1 MHTKNTSALR
11 FFSWVPVVFVS
22 ILPLCFLPII
32 QEYYEM
38 AKWFAVTMSTLLLVG
53 VWTTAYLLAKSATR
67 FEVSNYTVGLFLM
80 TVVSFVSLF
89 FSSTNKYEALLNPM
103 GPITFVSLTVLTVV
117 LSSLLDSTARKH
129 LRTYIYGSASI
140 LSLIAIYQW
149 IGIGKSMF
157 PTLPFL
163 SDPLWT
169 PTGSSLATI
178 TILLSM
184 LPILTADIQAQ
195 LKEKKE
201 MAASLFIMM
210 ALLITAGLG
219 VTVWQ
224 FFPKISNTLLPL
236 STGWAIMLD
245 VLKSGKRAAV
255 GIGAENFLTAFN
267 IGRPASYN
275 MSPLWNI
282 RFTSNASFLLH
293 VTTVYGLLG
302 FGASLLMLKGLLP
315 KQIKSA
321 ESLSLAICLLAL
333 IFTPPSLAVLL
344 TITIL
349 TLISTHPHAR
359 EMHVKHIHHLWAKGI
374 LAFCVFGAIGYA
386 GFLVGREYRAQRIF
400 YTSLQKA
407 KENNGT
413 QTYNLQIQAIGRSP
427 YVSMYHLIY
436 SQTNLALAI
445 SLTNAMNQPTANQ
458 TPEQKVK
465 DQQLVA
471 QLIQQAIR
479 EAKLATTLNPINV
492 LAWENL
498 ARIYNQLIDVA
509 QGADSWT
516 IASYQ
521 KAIELDPNNP
531 ILRFELGSVAMKQ
544 KKYPE
549 AISHFQKSASL
560 KPNYANAYYNLAYAY
575 KEMGDDA
582 KALETLKLTKTLI
595 DSASPDWEKITKD
608 IESLEQKK

>member
-1 MHTKNTSALR
+1 MLIGI
-11 FFSWVPVVFVS
+11 VS
-22 ILPLCFLPII
+22 FIPLFFLPGI
-32 QEYYEM
+32 QEYYES
-38 AKWFAVTMSTLLLVG
+38 AKWYALTFITLLAAG
-53 VWTTAYLLAKSATR
+53 AWTIRYLWTKHPVKV
-67 FEVSNYTVGLFLM
+67 EISNYTIGLITL
-80 TVVSFVSLF
+80 TVVSFLSLF
-89 FSSTNKYEALLNPM
+89 FSSTNRVEALLNPV
-103 GPITFVSLTVLTVV
+103 GPITFVSLTALTLV
-117 LSSLLDSTARKH
+117 LSSLLDTHAKNL

-140 LSLIAIYQW
+140 LGLIAIYQQ
-149 IGIGKSMF
+149 IGIAKSMF
-157 PTLPFL
+157 PGVTYL

-178 TILLSM
+178 TILLSVIP
-184 LPILTADIQAQ
+184 LLATDIQSQ
-195 LKEKKE
+195 LKEKRE
-201 MAASLFIMM
+201 MAASLYIMM

-219 VTVWQ
+219 VTIWQ
-224 FFPKISNTLLPL
+224 FFPKIATTLLPL
-236 STGWAIMLD
+236 STGWTIMLD
-245 VLKSGKRAAV
+245 VLKSVKQAAF

-267 IGRPASYN
+267 MGRPVSYN
-275 MSPLWNI
+275 MTPLWNI
-282 RFTSNASFLLH
+282 RFTSNASFMLH
-293 VTTVYGLLG
+293 IVTVYGLLG
-302 FGASLLMLKGLLP
+302 LGAGLIILRGLIP
-315 KQIKSA
+315 KQLKNA
-321 ESLSLAICLLAL
+321 ESLSLIICIVALL
-333 IFTPPSLAVLL
+333 FTPPSLAVLL
-344 TITIL
+344 TITMI
-349 TLISTHPHAR
+349 TLVSPHPHTR
-359 EMHVKHIHHLWAKGI
+359 ELHLQHLHRTWVKAI
-374 LAFCVFGAIGYA
+374 LAFLVFGILGF
-386 GFLVGREYRAQRIF
+386 GVFLVGREYRAQRIF

-413 QTYNLQIQAIGRSP
+413 ETYNLQIKAIGLNK
-427 YVSMYHLIY
+427 YVSLYHLIY

-445 SLTNAMNQPTANQ
+445 SLTNAMNQPDADQ

-471 QLIQQAIR
+471 QLIQQSIR
-479 EAKLATTLNPINV
+479 EAKLATTLNPVSV

-509 QGADSWT
+509 QGADAWT
-516 IASYQ
+516 IASYG

-549 AISHFQKSASL
+549 AISYFQKSASL

-595 DSASPDWEKITKD
+595 DKTSADWEKITKD

>member
-1 MHTKNTSALR
+1 MVLVAL
-11 FFSWVPVVFVS
+11 
-22 ILPLCFLPII
+22 LPLFFLPTI
-32 QEYYEM
+32 QEQYEM
-38 AKWFAVTMSTLLLVG
+38 AKWFAAVLVTLILVG
-53 VWTTAYLLAKSATR
+53 MWTIRYLWTKNTTR
-67 FEVSNYTVGLFLM
+67 FEVSNYTVGLFSM
-80 TVVSFVSLF
+80 TIVSFVSLF
-89 FSSTNKYEALLNPM
+89 FSSTNKYEALLTPM
-103 GPITFVSLTVLTVV
+103 GPVAFATLTILSLV
-117 LSSLLDSTARKH
+117 LSSLLDSATRKQ
-129 LRTYIYGSASI
+129 LRTYIYGMASV
-140 LSLIAIYQW
+140 LGLIAVYQS
-149 IGIGKSMF
+149 IGIGKSLF
-157 PTLPFL
+157 PAFPFL

-178 TILLSM
+178 TILVSV
-184 LPILTADIQAQ
+184 LPILASDCRSQI
-195 LKEKKE
+195 KERKE
-201 MAASLFIMM
+201 LTASLLIMM
-210 ALLITAGLG
+210 ALLIVSGLG
-219 VTVWQ
+219 VTIWK
-224 FFPKISNTLLPL
+224 FIPKIGMTILPL
-236 STGWAIMLD
+236 STGWAITLD
-245 VLKSGKRAAV
+245 TLKSAKQATI

-267 IGRPASYN
+267 IGRPVSYN

-302 FGASLLMLKGLLP
+302 FGASLLMLKSLIPRQL
-315 KQIKSA
+315 KSA
-321 ESLSLAICLLAL
+321 ESISLIICMVAL

-344 TITIL
+344 TITVL
-349 TLISTHPHAR
+349 TLVSPHAHTR
-359 EMHVKHIHHLWAKGI
+359 EMHMGHIHPIWAKGI
-374 LAFCVFGAIGYA
+374 LAFLAFGLLGFGVFLI
-386 GFLVGREYRAQRIF
+386 GREYMAQRIF

-413 QTYNLQIQAIGRSP
+413 ETYNLQIQAIGLSK
-427 YVSMYHLIY
+427 YVSVYHLIY

-445 SLTNAMNQPTANQ
+445 SLTNAMNQPSANQ

-471 QLIQQAIR
+471 QLIQQSIR
-479 EAKLATTLNPINV
+479 EAKLATTLNPQSV

-509 QGADSWT
+509 QGADAWT

-549 AISHFQKSASL
+549 AITLFQKSASL

-575 KEMGDDA
+575 KEMGDDV
-582 KALETLKLTKTLI
+582 KALETLRLTKTLI
-595 DSASPDWEKITKD
+595 DSSSPDWEKITKD